1 MRFFLSLLSLFVA
14 VSLSAQQVDS
24 SQFEALGLKLEEYY
38 DALKHESLD
47 VQMQECDFLIEST
60 SDPLIRQYVAQNIYD
75 HYIDSPV
82 MGSENVA
89 IHVFDNWFETGEVK
103 MKSNSDLIA
112 AQVFADFNRQSLIG
126 KKAPAIRLESM
137 HGDQLELFGDSDKSK
152 LFRVLYFYDTDC
164 SKCKLETSLLRN
176 LFSYKDYPVEF
187 YAIYA
192 GDDLK
197 AWHSYIKEHLTIKDA
212 RHLWDPDFSSD
223 FQRKY
228 GVIQTPRIFLVAPD
242 GTIIGRGLDA
252 VVLEM
257 LLDDVTTEKQLSY
270 GTKESEVLFD
280 GIFSMSD
287 AKPTVG
293 EVKGIADYI
302 HDKTLAAGDTLMFRQ
317 MAGDYLYYLSSH
329 SGEGFKEGLK
339 YHIDSNI
346 LSADKVWK
354 SSDDS
359 LKVIGFA
366 QIMKDLLSKSAPGSK
381 IADIKVP
388 GLMYTHRGVKDVQKK
403 LSSLKGE
410 TNIILFFTEGC
421 EVCAAEKEAAA
432 KLLST
437 RGVKLFMV
445 NIDDLM
451 LNNPTLASRLM
462 DTFDLSALPYIIMTD
477 KKGVILRRYVSL
489 R

>member
-1 MRFFLSLLSLFVA
+1 MRFFLSLISLFVA

-60 SDPLIRQYVAQNIYD
+60 SDPLVRQYVAQNIYD
-75 HYIDSPV
+75 HYVDSPV
-82 MGSENVA
+82 MGAENVA
-89 IHVFDNWFETGEVK
+89 IHVFEKWFNTGEVQ
-103 MKSNSDLIA
+103 MKSNSDMIA

-126 KKAPAIRLESM
+126 KKAPAVRLESM
-137 HGDQLELFGDSDKSK
+137 HGEQIELFGGNDKSK
-152 LFRVLYFYDTDC
+152 AYRVLYFYDTDC

-176 LFSYKDYPVEF
+176 LFSYKEFPVEF

-197 AWHSYIKEHLTIKDA
+197 SWHTYVNENLTIKDA
-212 RHLWDPDFSSD
+212 NHLWDPDFSSD

-228 GVIQTPRIFLVAPD
+228 GVIQTPRLFLIAPD

-252 VVLEM
+252 VALEL
-257 LLDDVTTEKQLSY
+257 LLDNVTSEKQLSY
-270 GTKESEVLFD
+270 GSKESEVLFD

-287 AKPTVG
+287 GKPTAG

-317 MAGDYLYYLSSH
+317 MSGDYLYYLSSR
-329 SGEGFKEGLK
+329 SGEGFKEALK

-354 SSDDS
+354 TSDDS

-366 QIMKDLLSKSAPGSK
+366 QIMNDLLSKSAPGSK

-388 GLMYTHRGVKDVQKK
+388 GQLYTHKSVKNVQKK
-403 LSSLKGE
+403 LSALKGE

-421 EVCAAEKEAAA
+421 DVCAAEKEAAA
-432 KLLST
+432 KLLSS

-451 LNNPTLASRLM
+451 LNNPALASRLM

-477 KKGVILRRYVSL
+477 KKGMILRRYVSL

>member
-1 MRFFLSLLSLFVA
+1 MADHHDGSVVA
-14 VSLSAQQVDS
+14 LAVML
-24 SQFEALGLKLEEYY
+24 EAMSEE
-38 DALKHESLD
+38 K
-47 VQMQECDFLIEST
+47 
-60 SDPLIRQYVAQNIYD
+60 
-75 HYIDSPV
+75 
-82 MGSENVA
+82 
-89 IHVFDNWFETGEVK
+89 
-103 MKSNSDLIA
+103 
-112 AQVFADFNRQSLIG
+112 
-126 KKAPAIRLESM
+126 
-137 HGDQLELFGDSDKSK
+137 
-152 LFRVLYFYDTDC
+152 
-164 SKCKLETSLLRN
+164 
-176 LFSYKDYPVEF
+176 
-187 YAIYA
+187 
-192 GDDLK
+192 
-197 AWHSYIKEHLTIKDA
+197 
-212 RHLWDPDFSSD
+212 
-223 FQRKY
+223 
-228 GVIQTPRIFLVAPD
+228 
-242 GTIIGRGLDA
+242 
-252 VVLEM
+252 VLE
-257 LLDDVTTEKQLSY
+257 Y
-270 GTKESEVLFD
+270 GTPDSEQLFD
-280 GIFSMSD
+280 GIFAMSSG
-287 AKPTVG
+287 KPSAG

-302 HDKTLAAGDTLMFRQ
+302 YDRTLGRGDTLMFRQ

-451 LNNPTLASRLM
+451 LNNPTLASGLM

>member
-1 MRFFLSLLSLFVA
+1 MRFFLLLISLFVA

-24 SQFEALGLKLEEYY
+24 SQFETLGLKLEEYY

-60 SDPLIRQYVAQNIYD
+60 SDPVIRQYVALNIYD

-89 IHVFDNWFETGEVK
+89 IHVFEKWFDTGQVK
-103 MKSNSDLIA
+103 MKSNSDMIA
-112 AQVFADFNRQSLIG
+112 AQVFVDFNRQSLIG
-126 KKAPAIRLESM
+126 KKAPAVRLESM
-137 HGDQLELFGDSDKSK
+137 HGDQVELFGDTDKSK
-152 LFRVLYFYDTDC
+152 LYRVLYFYDTDC
-164 SKCKLETSLLRN
+164 SKCRLETSLLRN
-176 LFSYKDYPVEF
+176 LFAYKDYPVEF

-197 AWHSYIKEHLTIKDA
+197 SWHTYVKENLTIKDA
-212 RHLWDPDFSSD
+212 KHFWDPDFSSD

-228 GVIQTPRIFLVAPD
+228 GVIQTPRLFLIAPD

-252 VVLEM
+252 VALEL
-257 LLDDVTTEKQLSY
+257 LLDNVTSEKQLSY
-270 GTKESEVLFD
+270 GSKESEVLFD

-287 AKPTVG
+287 GKPTAG

-302 HDKTLAAGDTLMFRQ
+302 HDKTLSAGDTLMFRQ
-317 MAGDYLYYLSSH
+317 MAGDYLYYLSSR

-346 LSADKVWK
+346 LSVDKVWK
-354 SSDDS
+354 TSDDS

-366 QIMKDLLSKSAPGSK
+366 HIMNDLLSKSAPGSK

-388 GLMYTHRGVKDVQKK
+388 GQLHTHKSVKNVQKK
-403 LSSLKGE
+403 LSALKGG
-410 TNIILFFTEGC
+410 TNIILFYTVGC
-421 EVCAAEKEAAA
+421 EVCAAEKESAA
-432 KLLST
+432 KLLSS

-451 LNNPTLASRLM
+451 LNNPALASRLM

-477 KKGVILRRYVSL
+477 KKGMILRRYVSL